1 MQRPSPPRLPPPP
14 LPLQS
19 PTIGVAERNKA
30 IAPWQRRNALYHV
43 AATLIHVIGAVLVL
57 QWLADDWNAQWGDQ
71 TFVDAVY
78 LSFGGT
84 LIGAFGK
91 WLLMAFLWLLLALG
105 AVQFAITAAV
115 FRYATQRTTL
125 MVFAW
130 FSILSPPVGTFAG
143 LHALRHLRVI
153 KTTPNLPVE
162 RR

>member
-1 MQRPSPPRLPPPP
+1 MHRTSPPHLPPPP
-14 LPLQS
+14 LPP
-19 PTIGVAERNKA
+19 PTPAVAGRKS
-30 IAPWQRRNALYHV
+30 IAPWQRQNALYHV
-43 AATLIHVIGAVLVL
+43 AATLIHVIGTVLVL
-57 QWLADDWNAQWGDQ
+57 QWLTDDWKTQWGDK
-71 TFVDAVY
+71 TFVDAAF

-91 WLLMAFLWLLLALG
+91 WLLMAFLLLLLALG

-115 FRYATQRTTL
+115 FRYSTQRTTL

-143 LHALRHLRVI
+143 LHALRHLRDI
-153 KTTPNLPVE
+153 KATPDGPVE

>member
-1 MQRPSPPRLPPPP
+1 MHRSSPPHLPPPP
-14 LPLQS
+14 LPP
-19 PTIGVAERNKA
+19 PTIAVAGRKA
-30 IAPWQRRNALYHV
+30 IAPWQHRNALYHV
-43 AATLIHVIGAVLVL
+43 AATLIHVIGTVLVL
-57 QWLADDWNAQWGDQ
+57 QWLADDWKAQWGDK
-71 TFVDAVY
+71 TFVDAAF

-130 FSILSPPVGTFAG
+130 FSILSPPVGTFIG
-143 LHALRHLRVI
+143 LHALRNL
-153 KTTPNLPVE
+153 KTSNASSTPA
-162 RR
+162 

>member
-1 MQRPSPPRLPPPP
+1 MHRPSPPSLPPP
-14 LPLQS
+14 LPP
-19 PTIGVAERNKA
+19 PTNAVAERKA
-30 IAPWQRRNALYHV
+30 VAPWQRRNATYHI

-57 QWLADDWNAQWGDQ
+57 QWLADDWKTQWGDQ
-71 TFVDAVY
+71 TFVDAAY

-143 LHALRHLRVI
+143 LHALRNL
-153 KTTPNLPVE
+153 KTSNASSAPP
-162 RR
+162 